1 MAIQP
6 STSPDT
12 YTAPGKPINNQ
23 PDISDAP
30 ADMAVTKLPSL
41 RPPKI

>member
-6 STSPDT
+6 STKPDT
-12 YTAPGKPINNQ
+12 YTAPGKPINSQ

-41 RPPKI
+41 RPPKM